1 MQTSHII
8 QHATLT
14 FDIHLCQ
21 MFANL
26 KFFNLTVS
34 TFKRTTLIN
43 RVWLIQQLIHLQ
55 PLQVHCIIKVTLYL
69 GIQWMYNS
77 LQCIQNRKKPLRLI
91 SYRAISHTGFVYP
104 TTWGNSPCSVRYR
117 AEGGSLPSYTPT
129 VPPAQ
134 RWLFRET
141 CVSRAKDKAGVL
153 NAFIQFNPLP
163 RETIELD
170 GRPIETSISK
180 NYSCKLWKFCFF
192 VCLGFFLAP
201 LLLSVSHQKKMQH
214 NPGSNE
220 ICTLK
225 WWEIE
230 KNNSNPFYIRRR
242 FVFLIAVEITN
253 NDSI

>member
-1 MQTSHII
+1 MYNQGNPLLGYT
-8 QHATLT
+8 
-14 FDIHLCQ
+14 
-21 MFANL
+21 MN
-26 KFFNLTVS
+26 V
-34 TFKRTTLIN
+34 
-43 RVWLIQQLIHLQ
+43 QQL
-55 PLQVHCIIKVTLYL
+55 T
-69 GIQWMYNS
+69 MYTK
-77 LQCIQNRKKPLRLI
+77 QKKKPLRLI

-180 NYSCKLWKFCFF
+180 NYSCKLWKFLFF
-192 VCLGFFLAP
+192 CLFGFFPSATITACPCPIKRKCNTILEAM
-201 LLLSVSHQKKMQH
+201 KFAR
-214 NPGSNE
+214 SND
-220 ICTLK
+220 
-225 WWEIE
+225 E
-230 KNNSNPFYIRRR
+230 KSRKTIRTHTISGEGL
-242 FVFLIAVEITN
+242 FF
-253 NDSI
+253 

>member
-1 MQTSHII
+1 MYNQGNPLLGYT
-8 QHATLT
+8 
-14 FDIHLCQ
+14 
-21 MFANL
+21 MN
-26 KFFNLTVS
+26 V
-34 TFKRTTLIN
+34 
-43 RVWLIQQLIHLQ
+43 QQL
-55 PLQVHCIIKVTLYL
+55 T
-69 GIQWMYNS
+69 MYTK
-77 LQCIQNRKKPLRLI
+77 QKKKPLRLI

-104 TTWGNSPCSVRYR
+104 TTWGNSPCFVRYR

>member
-1 MQTSHII
+1 MP
-8 QHATLT
+8 
-14 FDIHLCQ
+14 
-21 MFANL
+21 
-26 KFFNLTVS
+26 NLTVS
-34 TFKRTTLIN
+34 TFKQTTLLVIN
-43 RVWLIQQLIHLQ
+43 RVWFIQQLIHLQ

-69 GIQWMYNS
+69 GIQWMYNVHKTEK
-77 LQCIQNRKKPLRLI
+77 RLRLI

-180 NYSCKLWKFCFF
+180 NYSCKLWNFCFF
-192 VCLGFFLAP
+192 CLFGFFPSATITVRVPSKENATQSWKQWNLHA
-201 LLLSVSHQKKMQH
+201 QMMR
-214 NPGSNE
+214 NR
-220 ICTLK
+220 
-225 WWEIE
+225 E
-230 KNNSNPFYIRRR
+230 KQFEPILYPAKVCFFNCSWNN
-242 FVFLIAVEITN
+242 
-253 NDSI
+253 